1 MKTESVCGRL
11 LLCVSMLSPSF
22 VSDSFQPY
30 GLDSPPGSCVHGILQ
45 VRMLEWPFPSPGDD
59 SDPGIEPQS
68 LALQANSSSCE
79 PTNMVAKH
87 KCVFF
92 MHDGQEECGT
102 SGAQER
108 T

>member
-1 MKTESVCGRL
+1 MKGL
-11 LLCVSMLSPSF
+11 LTQLCPTLCEPMDF
-22 VSDSFQPY
+22 
-30 GLDSPPGSCVHGILQ
+30 SPPVSCVHGILQ